1 VKLDYSDL
9 DIVCSDRLLK
19 SDKDLEMRVV
29 MRAAELNSD
38 FDRAVQEVGEF
49 YASYLNEKLEAAD
62 KKGAHVDFSSLTMSA
77 GRTKH
82 LNFIQVY
89 DALKADYAY
98 CMRRAKKEV
107 VEKAMLDWANRT
119 LDSHLTF
126 GEMHKE
132 QLKLFKDKIGEYRDW
147 FAEQSFRAL
156 KCDVDSAE
164 AQAKPSLD
172 DFSAKFY
179 KWLDS

>member
-1 VKLDYSDL
+1 MKLDYSDL

-29 MRAAELNSD
+29 MQAARLSSN
-38 FDRAVQEVGEF
+38 FNKAAQQVGEF
-49 YASYLNEKLEAAD
+49 YVSYLNEKLESVD
-62 KKGAHVDFSSLTMSA
+62 KKEAYVDFSTLTLSA
-77 GRTKH
+77 GRAKR

-98 CMRRAKKEV
+98 CMQRAKKEV
-107 VEKAMLDWANRT
+107 VEKDMLDWANRT

-132 QLKLFKDKIGEYRDW
+132 QVKMFAQTIKHYKDW
-147 FAEQSFRAL
+147 FAEMSFRAL
-156 KCDVDSAE
+156 KCDVANTE
-164 AQAKPSLD
+164 KPHLD
-172 DFSAKFY
+172 DFSDAFY
-179 KWLDS
+179 KWLDSQ